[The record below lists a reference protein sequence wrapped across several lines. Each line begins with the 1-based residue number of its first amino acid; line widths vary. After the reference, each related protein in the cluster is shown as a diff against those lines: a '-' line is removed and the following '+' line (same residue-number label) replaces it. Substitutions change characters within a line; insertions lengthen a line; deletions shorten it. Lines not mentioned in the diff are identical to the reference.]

1 MFFLRSIMD
10 TSITPPGNYDLR
22 RIICHLFPD
31 SKYAEWAF
39 RLPKNTHQLAPV
51 VCEYQNPLCDP
62 VVRRP
67 IIGVPEVLPA
77 VLAVTTDIDRLF
89 NPVEGHLL
97 GSDSDECGFL
107 LDDNFTRGVS
117 SKHLRLFIDPEEGRH
132 DNLTLQNLSGNSV
145 QAISHEQRINEKLAR
160 GQQILLTGG
169 TWTIYLH
176 AAVDIVFK
184 LKFPDHGEA
193 SSEYKRNWSTFREAN
208 IAASKTVPTLRSL
221 KIGESATPLVKEPPY
236 IVHWAEN
243 APLGTGACDAVR
255 RASNRSTGESFAAKV
270 FKYRGDIHAELGFL
284 QTLRHVSL
292 IICLI
297 SQY

>member
-1 MFFLRSIMD
+1 MD
-10 TSITPPGNYDLR
+10 TSINPPGNYDLR
-22 RIICHLFPD
+22 RIICLLFPD

-51 VCEYQNPLCDP
+51 VCDISEPTL
-62 VVRRP
+62 RSGRETTP
-67 IIGVPEVLPA
+67 IIGVPDSSQNLPA

-89 NPVEGHLL
+89 NPAEGHLL
-97 GSDSDECGFL
+97 GSDSDECDFL

-117 SKHLRLFIDPEEGRH
+117 SKHLRLFIDPEEGKH

-184 LKFPDHGEA
+184 LKFPDHGEV
-193 SSEYKRNWSTFREAN
+193 SSEYKRIWSTFREAN
-208 IAASKTVPTLRSL
+208 IAASKTVPTLNSL

-236 IVHWAEN
+236 IVDWAEN
-243 APLGTGACDAVR
+243 ALLGTGACGAVR
-255 RASNRSTGESFAAKV
+255 RASNRSTGEAFAAKV
-270 FKYRGDIHAELGFL
+270 FKYRGDIYAELGFL

-292 IICLI
+292 MFGLK
-297 SQY
+297 SRY

>member
-1 MFFLRSIMD
+1 MD

-22 RIICHLFPD
+22 RIICLLFPD

-39 RLPKNTHQLAPV
+39 RLPKNTNQLAPV
-51 VCEYQNPLCDP
+51 VCDISEPTL
-62 VVRRP
+62 RSSRETTP
-67 IIGVPEVLPA
+67 IIGVPEILPA

-97 GSDSDECGFL
+97 GSDSDECDFL

-117 SKHLRLFIDPEEGRH
+117 SKHLRLFIDPEEGKH

-145 QAISHEQRINEKLAR
+145 QAISHEQRINETLAR

-193 SSEYKRNWSTFREAN
+193 SSEYKRNWSTFLEAN
-208 IAASKTVPTLRSL
+208 IAASKTVPTLHSL

-236 IVHWAEN
+236 IVDWAEN
-243 APLGTGACDAVR
+243 ALLGTGACGAVR
-255 RASNRSTGESFAAKV
+255 RASNRSTGEPFAAKV

-297 SQY
+297 SRH